1 MKLTLNGTLSMDGY
15 ELRQSC
21 YGYRQETIDIDQV
34 HRGRLEF
41 GQINQNRHEFEA
53 NVNDFA

>member
-1 MKLTLNGTLSMDGY
+1 MDGY

-21 YGYRQETIDIDQV
+21 YGYRQETIDIDQL
-34 HRGRLEF
+34 HRVRLEF